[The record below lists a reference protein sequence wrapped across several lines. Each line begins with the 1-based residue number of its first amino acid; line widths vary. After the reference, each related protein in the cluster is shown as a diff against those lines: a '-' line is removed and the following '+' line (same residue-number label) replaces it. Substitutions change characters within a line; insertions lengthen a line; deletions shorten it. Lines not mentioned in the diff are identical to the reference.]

1 MASAVQIY
9 PSKVNCAAPKQ
20 ARSADI
26 GLHSPQVT
34 ANIASFT
41 AACKSVNDLTGR
53 KEFDTS
59 RHRNQRAWVN
69 LDA

>member
-1 MASAVQIY
+1 MASAVREY
-9 PSKVNCAAPKQ
+9 PSKVNCAAIKQ

-34 ANIASFT
+34 ANIASCT

-53 KEFDTS
+53 KAFDTS
-59 RHRNQRAWVN
+59 RHRNHRVWVN
-69 LDA
+69 FDA